1 MRNALAALALLAVLA
16 ALITG
21 SIRYGLG
28 RLPGDIV
35 VQRENFSFYFPLATA
50 ILVSIALSLGCSAA
64 SGACASALSSTT
76 RCRRA
81 TDMS

>member
-35 VQRENFSFYFPLATA
+35 VQRENFSLYFPLATA
-50 ILVSIALSLGCSAA
+50 ILVSIALSLAFWLFG
-64 SGACASALSSTT
+64 
-76 RCRRA
+76 R
-81 TDMS
+81 

>member
-21 SIRYGLG
+21 SMRYGIG

-35 VQRENFSFYFPLATA
+35 MQRENFSFYLPVSTA
-50 ILVSIALSLGCSAA
+50 ILVSLALSLAFWLFG
-64 SGACASALSSTT
+64 
-76 RCRRA
+76 R
-81 TDMS
+81 